1 VNMTPERRSDWSGG
15 SMEQLA
21 GLRALVTGGGSGIGA
36 AIAATLARQGARV
49 LVVDVNPATAPDLV
63 ADVADTAAVDELFAE
78 VSARMAGLD
87 VLVNNVG
94 IAGPTAAV
102 EETDPAAFDHC
113 VQVNLGSMFRCTRR
127 AVPLLRERNGSIVN
141 ISSTAGLFGY
151 PLRSPYVAAK
161 WAVIGLTKTWAM
173 ELGSAGIR
181 VNAICPGSVGGSRM
195 DGVIEREA
203 AATGVP
209 AAALRSAYER
219 QVSMGSFVDAN
230 DVAEAVA
237 FLSSPAARF
246 ISGQVLGVDG
256 HTETLRTHCS
266 P

>member
-1 VNMTPERRSDWSGG
+1 MCEHGAMTQDLE
-15 SMEQLA
+15 

-36 AIAATLARQGARV
+36 AIAATLARRGANV
-49 LVVDVNPATAPDLV
+49 MVVDADPATGPDVV
-63 ADVADTAAVDELFAE
+63 ADVADTAGVDDVFAE
-78 VSARMAGLD
+78 VLARLGGLD

-102 EETDPAAFDHC
+102 DDMEPADFDHC
-113 VQVNLGSMFRCTRR
+113 VRVNLGSMFRCTRR
-127 AVPLLRERNGSIVN
+127 AVPMLRVLPGSIVN
-141 ISSTAGLFGY
+141 ISSSAGIFGY

-161 WAVIGLTKTWAM
+161 WGVVGLTKTWAM
-173 ELGSAGIR
+173 ELGSDGIR
-181 VNAICPGSVGGSRM
+181 VNAICPGSVGGARM

-203 AATGVP
+203 AVLGVEE
-209 AAALRSAYER
+209 AKLRSAYES
-219 QVSMGSFVDAN
+219 QVSMGSFVDAA

-256 HTETLRTHCS
+256 HTETLRTSCS
-266 P
+266 H